1 MAQRRKSETTL
12 TPVHEGSS
20 AYRYTKFAVLGSA
33 LTPRSKESLVVEAV
47 SASVEVVHPADTSTA
62 QTSIVRNRPAT
73 AGRPEGA
80 KERSP
85 ESGVES
91 GELPESSPNGAQDRE
106 PEEAAVQSVIQDLF
120 DDFISFGGSARTPA
134 APAKPEPSEPALLD
148 KVPWHKSIW
157 GIESASLRLHHE
169 IVELARYLTPLP
181 EEAMQR
187 NAAIQR
193 VRDVVACIWPEAQV
207 KVFGSFAT
215 GLYLPT
221 SDIDAVVLGSGCED
235 VPQGL
240 KALASA
246 LHRKHLAK
254 DIQVITKAKVPIIK
268 FEETES
274 CYKFDISFD
283 VANGPEAAES
293 VRALMDVLPPMR
305 HLVMV
310 LKVFLHQR
318 DLNEV
323 YAGGLGSYALLVLVA
338 AFLQLHPSR
347 QPSRRFGKG
356 PSKPEDLEQNLGI
369 LLIDFF
375 RLYGR
380 TLNTY
385 DVGVSCRNGGA
396 YIKKSASGFYSSE
409 RPYLLAVED
418 PCDPTNDLARNS
430 YNISRVRAAFEYA
443 YLRMVAPSSPKESI
457 LARVLR
463 LDPVL
468 FMRTPVAHPES
479 PQRPHKKSRKKRKS
493 ESPAA
498 QEAAEKQNKKKRKHR
513 ERSLSLEEE
522 GAAPAARE
530 DTRNPSHP
538 LSPAPIARSG
548 QDGHRR
554 SRRRE
559 AQGLE
564 AADGIAGHSGSSN
577 ASGSR
582 HIRFD

>member
-1 MAQRRKSETTL
+1 MRLCGVWPATPGVAECRATTEACCQPCSADPAQHGCVWRQAGGRLFRVQIEPPPAPAFFL
-12 TPVHEGSS
+12 TP
-20 AYRYTKFAVLGSA
+20 
-33 LTPRSKESLVVEAV
+33 P
-47 SASVEVVHPADTSTA
+47 P
-62 QTSIVRNRPAT
+62 
-73 AGRPEGA
+73 
-80 KERSP
+80 
-85 ESGVES
+85 
-91 GELPESSPNGAQDRE
+91 
-106 PEEAAVQSVIQDLF
+106 
-120 DDFISFGGSARTPA
+120 
-134 APAKPEPSEPALLD
+134 
-148 KVPWHKSIW
+148 
-157 GIESASLRLHHE
+157 E

-385 DVGVSCRNGGA
+385 DVREGDRRGRRLCIILGGRERQGTPRDA
-396 YIKKSASGFYSSE
+396 LLQSAAS
-409 RPYLLAVED
+409 
-418 PCDPTNDLARNS
+418 PTHQ
-430 YNISRVRAAFEYA
+430 
-443 YLRMVAPSSPKESI
+443 PSAGGGE
-457 LARVLR
+457 L
-463 LDPVL
+463 
-468 FMRTPVAHPES
+468 
-479 PQRPHKKSRKKRKS
+479 PQRGSLH
-493 ESPAA
+493 
-498 QEAAEKQNKKKRKHR
+498 QEVGLRF
-513 ERSLSLEEE
+513 LLE
-522 GAAPAARE
+522 
-530 DTRNPSHP
+530 
-538 LSPAPIARSG
+538 
-548 QDGHRR
+548 
-554 SRRRE
+554 
-559 AQGLE
+559 
-564 AADGIAGHSGSSN
+564 
-577 ASGSR
+577 
-582 HIRFD
+582 